1 MSRVRRT
8 AWISVLALMPV
19 SAAAGAAAGG
29 FARVSVSVAPHRSSG
44 DVHISFQPRGGLPHG
59 GFYYAVLVL
68 HEYAGNGVATT
79 PGCAASSD
87 MAKAE
92 YGFPRR
98 GQRLHLTILQARSAE
113 ARWCAGG
120 EYLGA
125 VYAVPHRP
133 RCSNSSP
140 CYGSSTQV
148 GPCWILEE
156 GRRVCGVVVKPPRYY
171 SYPGGLPKPIDAA
184 SRIVGR
190 FQVRF

>member
-156 GRRVCGVVVKPPRYY
+156 GRRVCGVVVKPPRY